1 MPKGNSIFDIYF
13 AAESDPGTY
22 EASKFGVQDIWS
34 GFEHRDKMTKVK
46 QENITNVVDSLQASI
61 ELGST
66 LYQGR
71 SDRLQ
76 FESDLSTVSGGQDAI
91 EVGSKGQKWED
102 MNLWDKMLSGGKQYQ
117 IGDKTYT
124 KSDITVT
131 AGVMK
136 GDDLLEK
143 TSLYDEQENPEPE
156 DKPKQVTK
164 LPAAEDPGTG
174 DNELTLLQEAGAE
187 TGAGSEELEGDD
199 RTQLIGEMGFQLSS
213 WGESGPTT
221 QYAGAKQ
228 KDNMKKFMNQMQQ
241 LGYDVGDIDD
251 DWNKYGSRAW
261 GKKSK
266 TSYGQVY
273 QEWQNLYN

>member
-1 MPKGNSIFDIYF
+1 
-13 AAESDPGTY
+13 
-22 EASKFGVQDIWS
+22 
-34 GFEHRDKMTKVK
+34 
-46 QENITNVVDSLQASI
+46 
-61 ELGST
+61 
-66 LYQGR
+66 
-71 SDRLQ
+71 
-76 FESDLSTVSGGQDAI
+76 
-91 EVGSKGQKWED
+91 
-102 MNLWDKMLSGGKQYQ
+102 
-117 IGDKTYT
+117 
-124 KSDITVT
+124 
-131 AGVMK
+131 MK

-143 TSLYDEQENPEPE
+143 TSLYDEQETPKPE
-156 DKPKQVTK
+156 DEPKKQSQADV
-164 LPAAEDPGTG
+164 DPGTG
-174 DNELTLLQEAGAE
+174 DNELTLLQEAEAE

-199 RTQLIGEMGFQLSS
+199 RTQLIKEMGFQLSN

-221 QYAGAKQ
+221 HYAGAEQ

>member
-13 AAESDPGTY
+13 AAESDPGKY

-143 TSLYDEQENPEPE
+143 TSLYDEQENPEPKVDE
-156 DKPKQVTK
+156 TKQTNLEIDNKDAVIEGSQDFSYENIPSQYK
-164 LPAAEDPGTG
+164 LSESEWAVPPT
-174 DNELTLLQEAGAE
+174 GAE
-187 TGAGSEELEGDD
+187 GMFAEEQAARIND
-199 RTQLIGEMGFQLSS
+199 
-213 WGESGPTT
+213 
-221 QYAGAKQ
+221 
-228 KDNMKKFMNQMQQ
+228 
-241 LGYDVGDIDD
+241 
-251 DWNKYGSRAW
+251 
-261 GKKSK
+261 
-266 TSYGQVY
+266 
-273 QEWQNLYN
+273 QNLQPEYPKKQLKTVKQRKEVEPYLFGQDKKQNNISFLPDYLQYP

>member
-1 MPKGNSIFDIYF
+1 MPKGNSIYDIYF
-13 AAESDPGTY
+13 GAESDPGKY
-22 EASKFGVQDIWS
+22 EASKFGIQDIWS

-66 LYQGR
+66 LYQGHL
-71 SDRLQ
+71 DRLQ

-102 MNLWDKMLSGGKQYQ
+102 MNLWERMRSGGKQYQ

-143 TSLYDEQENPEPE
+143 TSLYDEQETPKPE
-156 DKPKQVTK
+156 DEPKKQSQADV
-164 LPAAEDPGTG
+164 DPGTG
-174 DNELTLLQEAGAE
+174 DNELTLLQEAEAE

-199 RTQLIGEMGFQLSS
+199 RTQLIKEMGFQLSN

-221 QYAGAKQ
+221 HYAGAEQ

>member
-22 EASKFGVQDIWS
+22 EASKFGVQDILF

-46 QENITNVVDSLQASI
+46 QGNITNVVDSLQASI

-91 EVGSKGQKWED
+91 EVGSKGQKWKD
-102 MNLWDKMLSGGKQYQ
+102 MNLWEQMRSGGKQYQ

-143 TSLYDEQENPEPE
+143 TSLYDEQETFDKPFELSPEPE
-156 DKPKQVTK
+156 VAEEVDTAGTVIPTVKDDTPYKYKSRPGSGSKEWFDTKIKQFK
-164 LPAAEDPGTG
+164 QRNQRPE
-174 DNELTLLQEAGAE
+174 
-187 TGAGSEELEGDD
+187 
-199 RTQLIGEMGFQLSS
+199 I
-213 WGESGPTT
+213 SGPSTG
-221 QYAGAKQ
+221 Y
-228 KDNMKKFMNQMQQ
+228 NEQ
-241 LGYDVGDIDD
+241 LERLAREQG
-251 DWNKYGSRAW
+251 WTGSRW
-261 GKKSK
+261 
-266 TSYGQVY
+266 
-273 QEWQNLYN
+273 E

>member
-13 AAESDPGTY
+13 AAESDPGKY
-22 EASKFGVQDIWS
+22 EASKFGVQDIWF

-91 EVGSKGQKWED
+91 EVGSKGQKWKD
-102 MNLWDKMLSGGKQYQ
+102 MNWWDQMLSGGKQYQ

-136 GDDLLEK
+136 GVDLLEK
-143 TSLYDEQENPEPE
+143 TSLYDELRKDDDLKLNYSTKTAVEEVDTDQSIDVDPKDTAGTVIPTVKDDTPYKYKFGPGSGSKEWFDTKIKQFKQRNQRPE
-156 DKPKQVTK
+156 
-164 LPAAEDPGTG
+164 
-174 DNELTLLQEAGAE
+174 
-187 TGAGSEELEGDD
+187 
-199 RTQLIGEMGFQLSS
+199 I
-213 WGESGPTT
+213 SGPSTG
-221 QYAGAKQ
+221 Y
-228 KDNMKKFMNQMQQ
+228 NEQ
-241 LGYDVGDIDD
+241 LERLAREQG
-251 DWNKYGSRAW
+251 WTGSRW
-261 GKKSK
+261 
-266 TSYGQVY
+266 
-273 QEWQNLYN
+273 E

>member
-13 AAESDPGTY
+13 AAESDPGKY
-22 EASKFGVQDIWS
+22 EASKFGVQDIWF

-102 MNLWDKMLSGGKQYQ
+102 MNLWDQMLSGGKQYQ

-143 TSLYDEQENPEPE
+143 TSLYDEQKRFRKPFELSPEPE
-156 DKPKQVTK
+156 VVEEVDTDQSIDVDPKDTVI
-164 LPAAEDPGTG
+164 E
-174 DNELTLLQEAGAE
+174 
-187 TGAGSEELEGDD
+187 GSND
-199 RTQLIGEMGFQLSS
+199 
-213 WGESGPTT
+213 
-221 QYAGAKQ
+221 
-228 KDNMKKFMNQMQQ
+228 
-241 LGYDVGDIDD
+241 
-251 DWNKYGSRAW
+251 
-261 GKKSK
+261 
-266 TSYGQVY
+266 
-273 QEWQNLYN
+273 QNLQPEYPKKQLKTVKQRKEEETSLVEPYLFGQDKKQNNISFLPDYLQYP

>member
-13 AAESDPGTY
+13 AAESDPGKY
-22 EASKFGVQDIWS
+22 EASKFGVQDIWF

-102 MNLWDKMLSGGKQYQ
+102 MNLWDQMLSGGKQYQ

-136 GDDLLEK
+136 GVDLLEK
-143 TSLYDEQENPEPE
+143 TSLYDEQKRFRKPFELSPEPE
-156 DKPKQVTK
+156 VVEEVDTDQSIDVDPKDT
-164 LPAAEDPGTG
+164 AGTVIPTVK
-174 DNELTLLQEAGAE
+174 DDTPYKYKSRP
-187 TGAGSEELEGDD
+187 GAGSKEWFDTKIKQFKQRNQRPE
-199 RTQLIGEMGFQLSS
+199 I
-213 WGESGPTT
+213 SGPSTG
-221 QYAGAKQ
+221 Y
-228 KDNMKKFMNQMQQ
+228 NEQ
-241 LGYDVGDIDD
+241 LERLAREQG
-251 DWNKYGSRAW
+251 WTGSRW
-261 GKKSK
+261 
-266 TSYGQVY
+266 
-273 QEWQNLYN
+273 E

>member
-13 AAESDPGTY
+13 AAESDPGKY
-22 EASKFGVQDIWS
+22 EASKFGVQDIWF

-102 MNLWDKMLSGGKQYQ
+102 MNLWDQMLSGGKQYQ

-143 TSLYDEQENPEPE
+143 TSLYDEQENPEPKVDE
-156 DKPKQVTK
+156 TKQTN
-164 LPAAEDPGTG
+164 LEI
-174 DNELTLLQEAGAE
+174 DNKDAVIE
-187 TGAGSEELEGDD
+187 GSND
-199 RTQLIGEMGFQLSS
+199 
-213 WGESGPTT
+213 
-221 QYAGAKQ
+221 
-228 KDNMKKFMNQMQQ
+228 
-241 LGYDVGDIDD
+241 
-251 DWNKYGSRAW
+251 
-261 GKKSK
+261 
-266 TSYGQVY
+266 
-273 QEWQNLYN
+273 QNLQPEYPKKQLKTVKQRKEEETSLVEPYLFGQDKKQNNISFLPDYLQYP

>member
-13 AAESDPGTY
+13 AAESDPGKY
-22 EASKFGVQDIWS
+22 EASKFGVQDIWF

-102 MNLWDKMLSGGKQYQ
+102 MNLWDQMLSGGKQYQ

-143 TSLYDEQENPEPE
+143 TSLYDEQENPEPKVDE
-156 DKPKQVTK
+156 TKQTN
-164 LPAAEDPGTG
+164 LEI
-174 DNELTLLQEAGAE
+174 DNKEAVIE
-187 TGAGSEELEGDD
+187 GSND
-199 RTQLIGEMGFQLSS
+199 
-213 WGESGPTT
+213 
-221 QYAGAKQ
+221 
-228 KDNMKKFMNQMQQ
+228 
-241 LGYDVGDIDD
+241 
-251 DWNKYGSRAW
+251 
-261 GKKSK
+261 
-266 TSYGQVY
+266 
-273 QEWQNLYN
+273 QNLQPEYPKKQLKTVKQRKEEETSLVEPYLFGQDKKQNNISFLPDYLQYP

>member
-13 AAESDPGTY
+13 AAESDPGKY
-22 EASKFGVQDIWS
+22 EASKFGVQDIWF

-91 EVGSKGQKWED
+91 EVGSKGQKWKD
-102 MNLWDKMLSGGKQYQ
+102 MNWWDQMLSGGKQYQ

-143 TSLYDEQENPEPE
+143 TSLYDEQENPEPKVDE
-156 DKPKQVTK
+156 TKQTN
-164 LPAAEDPGTG
+164 LEI
-174 DNELTLLQEAGAE
+174 DNKDAVIE
-187 TGAGSEELEGDD
+187 GSND
-199 RTQLIGEMGFQLSS
+199 
-213 WGESGPTT
+213 
-221 QYAGAKQ
+221 
-228 KDNMKKFMNQMQQ
+228 
-241 LGYDVGDIDD
+241 
-251 DWNKYGSRAW
+251 
-261 GKKSK
+261 
-266 TSYGQVY
+266 
-273 QEWQNLYN
+273 QNLQPEYPKKQLKTVKQRKEEETSLVEPYLFGQDKKQNNISFLPDYLQYP

>member
-1 MPKGNSIFDIYF
+1 MPKGNSIYDIYF
-13 AAESDPGTY
+13 GAESDPGKY
-22 EASKFGVQDIWS
+22 EASKFGIQDIWS

-46 QENITNVVDSLQASI
+46 QENIANVVDSLQASI

-66 LYQGR
+66 LYQGHL
-71 SDRLQ
+71 DRLQ

-102 MNLWDKMLSGGKQYQ
+102 MNLWERMRSGGKQYQ

-143 TSLYDEQENPEPE
+143 TSLYDEQETPKPE
-156 DKPKQVTK
+156 DEPKKQSQADV
-164 LPAAEDPGTG
+164 DPGTG
-174 DNELTLLQEAGAE
+174 DNELTLLQEAEAE

-199 RTQLIGEMGFQLSS
+199 RTQLIKEMGFQLSN

-221 QYAGAKQ
+221 HYAGAEQ